1 MIKDYYFSVAIEPSH
16 LTTKDGKKRLNT
28 LIQNKKVLSHIK
40 AAKQAKIEVLVIF
53 GELLDEVSDRYFI
66 AFSHKNNMVQAIHC
80 IENESKRITS
90 MSIWFAIGSTEFQR
104 DVVGEIEHMAEVSQN
119 KFEVLGDRP

>member
-1 MIKDYYFSVAIEPSH
+1 MIKDFYFSVAIEPGH
-16 LTTKDGKKRLNT
+16 LTTQDSKKRLKK

-80 IENESKRITS
+80 IENESKRITR
-90 MSIWFAIGSTEFQR
+90 MSIWYAIGSIPFQR
-104 DVVGEIEHMAEVSQN
+104 DVIGEIEHMAEVSQD

>member
-16 LTTKDGKKRLNT
+16 LTTKDGKKRLKT
-28 LIQNKKVLSHIK
+28 LIQNKKVLAYIK
-40 AAKQAKIEVLVIF
+40 AARLAKVEMLVIF

-66 AFSHKNNMVQAIHC
+66 AFSQKNNMVQAIHC
-80 IENESKRITS
+80 IENESKRITR
-90 MSIWFAIGSTEFQR
+90 MSIWYAIGSTQFQR
-104 DVVGEIEHMAEVSQN
+104 DVIGEIEHMAEVSQD